1 MDNSAEN
8 TSTVSTHEPEAKIK
22 ASKSLSAIWLV
33 PLIAL
38 AIGLW
43 MVYQQWANQG
53 PLINI
58 TFNSAAGIEIK
69 KTKLKTREVTIG
81 EVTAISLL
89 QDSEGVNISVRVN
102 KEARNLLNQD
112 SKFWVVSPKVT
123 HAGISG
129 LNTLLSG
136 SYIEMSPGQSEQE
149 QYNFEGLDEP
159 PVTPYGTPGLHITL
173 NSNAEF
179 AYQAGD
185 PIIYKGLTVG
195 RVEDIFFNFYERVV
209 YYNAFIK
216 DPYHKLI
223 TANTRFWNASGV
235 KVDLTSEGISL
246 QTGNLE
252 TMLTNGITFGIPDGE
267 IPGEVVTDRAY
278 FDIYPNYEDAVTP
291 NYKHSAKYVILVSDT
306 VRGLKVGAPVEY
318 RGLEIGEVLAINV
331 QAPETSSLLE
341 NDYKIPVL
349 ISIEPG
355 KVGLPDNQQGL
366 EQVMAQ
372 NEIWVNQGLR
382 ARLQTGNLLTGQ
394 LFVELQHYPDL
405 PELAMTR
412 FLEYPVIP
420 TTLDDFSQLTQK
432 ASDVL
437 DKLNR
442 LPVED
447 LMSELTVMAQD
458 FRETAAEFKAAS
470 AGMDELLINLEEKQ
484 VLEQV
489 NKTMASFE
497 QLAQS
502 YSIGSQGHDELIDT
516 ISTLNQ
522 RMSELQPLLLQLNQQ
537 PSSIIFSAEPTQ
549 AKEPKAKS
557 Q

>member
-1 MDNSAEN
+1 MDNSVEN
-8 TSTVSTHEPEAKIK
+8 TPTPSEQDAKIK
-22 ASKSLSAIWLV
+22 ASKSLSVIWLV
-33 PLIAL
+33 PIVAL

-102 KEARNLLNQD
+102 NEARNLLNQD

-173 NSNAEF
+173 NSNADF
-179 AYQAGD
+179 AYNAGD
-185 PIIYKGLTVG
+185 PIVYKGLTVG

-267 IPGEVVTDRAY
+267 TPGEVVTDRAY

-318 RGLEIGEVLAINV
+318 RGLEIGEVLAINIQDS
-331 QAPETSSLLE
+331 QASSLLE

-470 AGMDELLINLEEKQ
+470 AGMDELLIKLEEKQ

-502 YSIGSQGHDELIDT
+502 YSTGSQGHDELIDT
-516 ISTLNQ
+516 INTLNQ
-522 RMSELQPLLLQLNQQ
+522 RMKELQPLLLQLNQQ
-537 PSSIIFSAEPTQ
+537 PSSIIFSAEPGAQ
-549 AKEPKAKS
+549 LEPKAKAN
-557 Q
+557 QP